1 MRFFGLFVFILTVL
15 YVPTVLAQEGEQTQY
30 TLEAELDIYSQSIKA
45 TQEVVYVNNG
55 DTDLDALYFILA
67 PNLNRE
73 PNPNLSPV
81 IVDSSYDKGFDAS
94 WLDVY
99 DVIDE
104 AGNALSWSYEAG
116 PETFQSYSLEQNLLK
131 VDLPNTLA
139 PGQAITVVVEFET
152 RFPSSLNTDQSFH
165 QNIYTWRFAWNPVAV
180 TATDLVDGK
189 YHSEGQDYVRW
200 RYPAALYEMSFTV
213 PDHYTVVTGLDTQ
226 EETSV
231 DELAGTKTL
240 LLKSD
245 VPVRSIPLSISPDF
259 KRYTLPNQDI
269 PVHVYYLPSEEAAA
283 RQIATYAVE
292 ILDSYNENRG
302 AYGYKQLSIVTSWA
316 SGYFGMAADG
326 FIILG
331 NSGFAEKDLTVAGMA
346 DRFLEYLLAHEIA
359 HMWWGIGVSTD
370 LNAENF
376 LSEAFAEY
384 LSISYFEEKYG
395 NNRPNVIQVKRKGF
409 LENLID
415 SQFGYLNLRQHF
427 SELPYL
433 VVHRDRFDEALVKPQ
448 QAVEF
453 ANNNQTRIY
462 NKGYLVLRALEG
474 VISSESMDQLLL
486 ETYEKFNHNILDTDL
501 LKTQA
506 ENISGLDMDA
516 FFEDWV
522 YGDASIDY
530 GIERVKTDPND
541 DGTYTTTVS
550 LKHEGEGR
558 LPVEVV
564 LLSEDGTLTRQTW
577 TPESETETLTFILP
591 APLLEVQV
599 DPESWTPD
607 VARIDNY
614 FPTRLRIIP
623 DGGVDVPLDSYL
635 IRFDP
640 ISQIL
645 EGGYVLDYRWLLA
658 DGLIA
663 FVMNQGRGNTIDGA
677 LVFGDDVLAE
687 FGWNATL
694 YEHPDLGLQGQYW
707 EPSHRLRLSIS
718 RRLNFDETPVNYGGI
733 TYTFSQ
739 LLNARHVFQANA
751 LVDPFSFTRLNA
763 AAVTQSL
770 LFPNVTLDLQA
781 DFGYSMGELPE
792 FLYFNLAE
800 LNSFYDFTDE
810 GAKRKLT
817 FPGRYKGSA
826 RLSVSFPMQRDMAYS
841 VAGLALVR
849 EIRGNVYV
857 AAAQTWDDF
866 DQFDI
871 DMTLAEGG
879 FEATASGQMFGGL
892 LSFNVTAGVAISL
905 LGSNGPADFTI
916 FEPYLRLGI
925 PFL

>member
-1 MRFFGLFVFILTVL
+1 VRFFGLFLFILTAL
-15 YVPTVLAQEGEQTQY
+15 YVPTVLAQEASQTQY
-30 TLEAELDIYSQSIKA
+30 KLEATLDIFSQSIQA
-45 TQEVVYVNNG
+45 TQEVVYVNTG
-55 DTDLDALYFILA
+55 DRDLDALYFILA

-73 PNPNLSPV
+73 PNPNLSP
-81 IVDSSYDKGFDAS
+81 IIIDSSYPKGFDAS

-99 DVIDE
+99 DVVDE
-104 AGNALSWSYEAG
+104 AGNALNWAYEDG

-131 VDLPNTLA
+131 VDLPTTLA
-139 PGQAITVVVEFET
+139 PGQSTTVVVEFET
-152 RFPSSLNTDQSFH
+152 KFPSSLNTDQSFH
-165 QNIYTWRFAWNPVAV
+165 KNIYTWRFAWNPVAV

-213 PDHYTVVTGLDTQ
+213 PDHYTVVTGMDVQ
-226 EETSV
+226 EQVST
-231 DELAGTKTL
+231 DELMGTKTL
-240 LLKSD
+240 ILKSD
-245 VPVRSIPLSISPDF
+245 VPVRSIPLSISPNF

-283 RQIATYAVE
+283 RQIATYAIE
-292 ILDSYNENRG
+292 ILDDYSGNRG
-302 AYGYKQLSIVTSWA
+302 QYGYQQLSIVTSWA

-395 NNRPNVIQVKRKGF
+395 NDRPNVVQVERKGF

-415 SQFGYLNLRQHF
+415 AQFGYLNLRQHF

-448 QAVEF
+448 QSVEF
-453 ANNNQTRIY
+453 ANNSQTRIY

-474 VISSESMDQLLL
+474 TIGSEDMAQLLL
-486 ETYEKFNHNILDTDL
+486 ETYEQYNHGILDTDL
-501 LKTQA
+501 LKAQA
-506 ENISGLDMDA
+506 EAISGQEMNS

-530 GIERVKTDPND
+530 GIERVKTNPNE
-541 DGTYTTTVS
+541 DGTYTTLVT
-550 LKHEGEGR
+550 LTRKGEGR

-564 LLSEDGTLTRQTW
+564 LLNKDGSLTRQTW
-577 TPESETETLTFILP
+577 MPESDEETLTFITP
-591 APLLEVQV
+591 HPLLEVQV
-599 DPESWTPD
+599 DPQSWTPD
-607 VARIDNY
+607 VARINNY

-687 FGWNATL
+687 FGWNAIL
-694 YEHPDLGLQGQYW
+694 YEHPDLGIQGKYW

-718 RRLNFDETPVNYGGI
+718 RRLNFDEKAVNYGGV

-739 LLNARHVFQANA
+739 LLNARHVLQFNT
-751 LVDPFSFTRLNA
+751 LIDPFSFTRLNA
-763 AAVTQSL
+763 TALTQSL
-770 LFPNVTLDLQA
+770 LFPNVTVDLQA
-781 DFGYSMGELPE
+781 EFGYSLGKLPG
-792 FLYFNLAE
+792 FLHFNMAE
-800 LNSFYDFTDE
+800 LNSFYDYKE
-810 GAKRKLT
+810 GVKQKLG
-817 FPGRYKGSA
+817 FPGRHKGSA
-826 RLSVSFPMQRDMAYS
+826 RLSVSFPMQRDLAYS

-849 EIRGNVYV
+849 EVRGNVYLT
-857 AAAQTWDDF
+857 AGQTWNEPDGF
-866 DQFDI
+866 DVDNL
-871 DMTLAEGG
+871 LAEGG

-905 LGSNGPADFTI
+905 LGPGLTDFTT

>member
-1 MRFFGLFVFILTVL
+1 MRFFGLFILILTISYLPVG
-15 YVPTVLAQEGEQTQY
+15 LAQEGQQTQY
-30 TLEAELDIYSQSIKA
+30 TLDAELDIYTHSIKA
-45 TQEVVYVNNG
+45 TQEVVYVNDS
-55 DTDLDALYFILA
+55 DTDLDALYFILS
-67 PNLNRE
+67 PNQERE

-81 IVDSSYDKGFDAS
+81 VIDSNYWKGFDAA
-94 WLDVY
+94 WLEVY
-99 DVIDE
+99 SVTDGTNDM
-104 AGNALSWSYEAG
+104 AWAYETG
-116 PETFQSYSLEQNLLK
+116 PETFQSYSLEKNLLR
-131 VDLPNTLA
+131 VELAETLA
-139 PGQAITVVVEFET
+139 PGQQTTVVIEFET
-152 RFPSSLNTDQSFH
+152 KFPNSLDPDESFH
-165 QNIYTWRFAWNPVAV
+165 RNLYTWRFAWNPVAV
-180 TATDLVDGK
+180 NAADLVDGK

-200 RYPAALYEMSFTV
+200 RYPAALYEMTLTV
-213 PDHYTVVTGLDTQ
+213 PDHYTVVTGTDTQ
-226 EETSV
+226 EQVAV
-231 DELAGTKTL
+231 DELAATKTL

-259 KRYTLPNQDI
+259 RKYTLPNQDI

-292 ILDSYNENRG
+292 ILNSYNETRG
-302 AYGYKQLSIVTSWA
+302 EYDYEQLSIVTSWA
-316 SGYFGMAADG
+316 TGYFGMAADG

-331 NSGFAEKDLTVAGMA
+331 NSAFAEKDLTVAGMA

-384 LSISYFEEKYG
+384 LSISYFEDKYG
-395 NNRPNVIQVKRKGF
+395 TDRPNLIQVERKGF

-415 SQFGYLNLRQHF
+415 ANFGYMNLRQHF

-433 VVHRDRFDEALVKPQ
+433 IVHRDRFDEALVKPQ
-448 QAVEF
+448 QSVEF
-453 ANNNQTRIY
+453 VNNNQTRIY

-474 VISSESMDQLLL
+474 LIGQDDMEQLLL
-486 ETYEKFNHNILDTDL
+486 QTFDQYNHEFLDTEL
-501 LKTQA
+501 LKTMA
-506 ENISGLDMDA
+506 EDISGQDLTA

-530 GIERVKTDPND
+530 AIESVRTDPTE
-541 DGTYTTTVS
+541 DGRYTTAVT
-550 LKHEGEGR
+550 LKRTGEAR
-558 LPVEVV
+558 LPVDVV
-564 LLSEDGTLTRQTW
+564 FLAEDGTKTTQTW
-577 TPESETETLTFILP
+577 MPETEMETLTFVTD
-591 APLLEVQV
+591 APLLEIQV

-607 VARIDNY
+607 VARINNY

-623 DGGVDVPLDSYL
+623 DGEVDVPLDSYL

-640 ISQIL
+640 IAQTV
-645 EGGYVLDYRWLLA
+645 EGGFVLDYRWLLA

-677 LVFGDDVLAE
+677 LLVGDDVLAE
-687 FGWNATL
+687 FGWNFTL
-694 YEHPDLGLQGQYW
+694 YDHPDLGFQGKYW

-718 RRLNFDETPVNYGGI
+718 RRLNFDEKPVNYGGV

-739 LLNARHVFQANA
+739 LLNARHAFQVNA
-751 LVDPFSFTRLNA
+751 LSDPFSFSRLNIA
-763 AAVTQSL
+763 GLTQSL

-781 DFGYSMGELPE
+781 EFGYSMGDLPE

-800 LNSFYDFTDE
+800 LNSFYTLSE
-810 GAKRKLT
+810 NGVKQKLT
-817 FPGRYKGSA
+817 FPGRHKGSL
-826 RLSVSFPMQRDMAYS
+826 RLSASFPMQRDMAYS

-849 EIRGNVYV
+849 QIQGNLYV

-866 DQFDI
+866 EQFDI
-871 DMTLAEGG
+871 ENSKAEAG

-905 LGSNGPADFTI
+905 LGNEFFDLSA
-916 FEPYLRLGI
+916 FEPYIRLGI